1 MTLSED
7 VERLREALCL
17 EEGPIAATLK
27 EACKQLGVEEEGTLP
42 ARADSCLEAVFGVI
56 GVSDQNTG
64 PGNGSVEQPQ
74 ATAEGGSDRDG
85 GIVSLGTK
93 RSRPTAAVAVNHLSE
108 KRSRL
113 ESGAATDDGAPAAHD
128 GTSAQALVPAAPL
141 ALADR
146 WDNIQEEDDALVPE
160 HARESPASNLL

>member
-1 MTLSED
+1 M
-7 VERLREALCL
+7 

-42 ARADSCLEAVFGVI
+42 ARAASCLEVI

-74 ATAEGGSDRDG
+74 AAAEGGSDRDG
-85 GIVSLGTK
+85 GIESLGTK

-108 KRSRL
+108 KRSRY

-128 GTSAQALVPAAPL
+128 GTSAQALAPAAPL
-141 ALADR
+141 ALTDQ
-146 WDNIQEEDDALVPE
+146 WGIQEKDDVLVPE